1 MRACGVKP
9 IFDIGASLL
18 FSTQYTQTRTRFID
32 FKPGIKLSIMT
43 QVLGFLSGFASIPIF
58 GTDRGVSK
66 VNPEVLEDL
75 KTSQASVST

>member
-32 FKPGIKLSIMT
+32 FKPGIKLSITT

-66 VNPEVLEDL
+66 VNSEVLEDL